1 MPPLSARTRPH
12 RQRYSCDAY
21 EKLERVAQLERAYAQ
36 AERDAEWDLTPEER
50 AAITDLSQDL
60 PSIWGADTTSNQ
72 EASSYCA

>member
-1 MPPLSARTRPH
+1 LVAAELERRWN
-12 RQRYSCDAY
+12 

-36 AERDAEWDLTPEER
+36 AERDAEWDLTPGER